1 MLLRHAVA
9 AVRRQCSQQCSQ
21 PRAARRFAAS
31 PEPTF
36 GDLARR
42 LGAAEGAAAPR
53 RAPARRKPLAPAA
66 ERLEARHRRGLGVVL
81 LKAQARV
88 EYALAAAFDE
98 RRRRGDRALDAVHVS
113 EVRLAPDFRQA
124 NVYWHLDAAETA
136 ARAPRPPSRFFG
148 DPLPGDGGPA
158 PEDAAAPRRRAEAA
172 LARAAPA
179 LRIAV
184 ARRARLRFATDLR
197 FQYDARASAE
207 RFSPDHLGASL
218 GRDLDDG
225 AA

>member
-1 MLLRHAVA
+1 MR
-9 AVRRQCSQQCSQ
+9 S
-21 PRAARRFAAS
+21 
-31 PEPTF
+31 
-36 GDLARR
+36 
-42 LGAAEGAAAPR
+42 
-53 RAPARRKPLAPAA
+53 
-66 ERLEARHRRGLGVVL
+66 
-81 LKAQARV
+81 
-88 EYALAAAFDE
+88 AAFDE

-136 ARAPRPPSRFFG
+136 ARAPPSRFFG
-148 DPLPGDGGPA
+148 DPLRRRRPG

-184 ARRARLRFATDLR
+184 ARRALRFATDLR
-197 FQYDARASAE
+197 FQYDAPAR
-207 RFSPDHLGASL
+207 RSPDHLGAGL